1 METIFMKT
9 KNSKTNKH
17 HRFKLSL
24 VDKLNLKD
32 SNKNMVL
39 ANLSIYYTWKNI
51 KSADNNHKSKISAPT
66 WNDEFDLPDG
76 SYSIAD
82 IHDYFEFIIRK
93 HETLAENPPVQIYPN
108 KIKNRIVF
116 RVKTRYKLELLS
128 LETMKLLGS
137 TKKDV
142 DQDKD
147 GEHVPKLESV
157 EVVSVNCNLV
167 NNNYQQASKLLLTFL
182 PNKQF
187 RQLLN
192 IAQHSLIMLNTT
204 KTEF

>member
-187 RQLLN
+187 RQLIN

>member
-9 KNSKTNKH
+9 KNSKTNIH

-51 KSADNNHKSKISAPT
+51 KSTDNNHKSKISAPT

-187 RQLLN
+187 RQLIN

>member
-1 METIFMKT
+1 MNT

-82 IHDYFEFIIRK
+82 IQDYFEFIIRK

-147 GEHVPKLESV
+147 GEHIPKLESA

-187 RQLLN
+187 RQLIN
-192 IAQHSLIMLNTT
+192 IAQYSLIMLNTT

>member
-1 METIFMKT
+1 M
-9 KNSKTNKH
+9 
-17 HRFKLSL
+17 
-24 VDKLNLKD
+24 
-32 SNKNMVL
+32 
-39 ANLSIYYTWKNI
+39 
-51 KSADNNHKSKISAPT
+51 
-66 WNDEFDLPDG
+66 PDG
-76 SYSIAD
+76 SYSISD
-82 IHDYFEFIIRK
+82 IQDYFEFIIKK

-187 RQLLN
+187 RQLIN
-192 IAQHSLIMLNTT
+192 IAQHALIMLNTT